1 MKRAPLPTIALALGL
16 MTAAAAFAQSPG
28 QAVATACPKA
38 EEATHLDL
46 LGTWKAEVEG
56 LPAALI
62 VLRRHPELA
71 ESVRGSVRRAGQDVE
86 AAGDV
91 DEGEFTLEESANGT
105 NISAVWLGDVTP
117 GSCAREIRGTWQAD
131 GERTLHKFILRK
143 E

>member
-1 MKRAPLPTIALALGL
+1 MKRAALRITVLALGV
-16 MTAAAAFAQSPG
+16 AAVGAVLAQSPH
-28 QAVATACPKA
+28 QAAATACPKA

-46 LGTWKAEVEG
+46 LGAWKAEIEG

-71 ESVRGSVRRAGQDVE
+71 ESVRGSVHRAGQDVE

-117 GSCAREIRGTWQAD
+117 GSCAREIRGTRQAD

>member
-1 MKRAPLPTIALALGL
+1 MKRAALRIMALALGVAA
-16 MTAAAAFAQSPG
+16 TAAALAQGPH
-28 QAVATACPKA
+28 QAAATACPKA

-56 LPAALI
+56 VPAAVVI
-62 VLRRHPELA
+62 LRRHPELA

-91 DEGEFTLEESANGT
+91 DEGEFTLEESANGI
-105 NISAVWLGDVTP
+105 NISAVWLGDVVE
-117 GSCAREIRGTWQAD
+117 GSCVREIRGTWQAD
-131 GERTLHKFILRK
+131 GERTLHKFVLRK